1 MAPVE
6 ERVRLYEHEHQ
17 HGDRDA
23 SSHSRSAP
31 PHDEAQGESGD
42 DDRDERRRDDR
53 GKPKARE
60 IDACHTQDPGQHQR
74 RAEAGRHREES
85 AKALALAGLF
95 ASVPPGHERVE
106 TREERGAERG
116 RDDDTGR
123 HRIRRDRIEAERCAT
138 ES

>member
-1 MAPVE
+1 
-6 ERVRLYEHEHQ
+6 
-17 HGDRDA
+17 
-23 SSHSRSAP
+23 
-31 PHDEAQGESGD
+31 
-42 DDRDERRRDDR
+42 DR

-60 IDACHTQDPGQHQR
+60 IDACHTQDPGQHER

-138 ES
+138 ESRDEQPRYDEALNATREISGDARD